1 MKTILVC
8 NQKGGVGKS
17 LIADELAFSLE
28 RDGVPIEFYDLDAQ
42 GGTLHTTGKTTNA
55 KVAIVDTPG
64 ALQEGMSDWV
74 KAADLV
80 VIPTRPT
87 TRDMDPLLRMIDIV
101 KAHKNKKVLYVVN
114 GWNRYRAS
122 RDFVQWF
129 EGIVDKDAILKLP
142 QSEKYVQAAAA
153 RQSIIDYAPYT
164 KAAQSTQILIDKINE
179 VLNTCEEGK

>member
-1 MKTILVC
+1 MKTILLC

-28 RDGVPIEFYDLDAQ
+28 RSGIPLDFYDLDAQ
-42 GGTLHTTGKTTNA
+42 GGTLHTTTKAEGAEVT
-55 KVAIVDTPG
+55 VVDTPG

-74 KAADLV
+74 SAADLV

-87 TRDMDPLLRMIDIV
+87 TRDMDPLLRMVDIV
-101 KAHKNKKVLYVVN
+101 KAHKDKKVLYVVN

-129 EGIVDKDAILKLP
+129 EGVADNDIVLKLP
-142 QSEKYVQAAAA
+142 QSEKFVQSAAAG
-153 RQSIIDYAPYT
+153 QSVVEYAPQT
-164 KAAQSTQILIDKINE
+164 KAAKATQELIDKIRTMAG
-179 VLNTCEEGK
+179 VGKEG